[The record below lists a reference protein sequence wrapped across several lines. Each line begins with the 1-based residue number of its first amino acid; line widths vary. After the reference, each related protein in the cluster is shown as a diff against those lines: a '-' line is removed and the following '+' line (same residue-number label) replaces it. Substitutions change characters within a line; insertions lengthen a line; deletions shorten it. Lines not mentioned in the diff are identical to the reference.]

1 LGTDHG
7 TANHVYLIGQ
17 PVKGGH
23 YGQEP
28 SLTNLN
34 VEGNVLHTTDFRCVY
49 ATVMAQWMGAN
60 SQALLNGNFDTLPV
74 FG

>member
-1 LGTDHG
+1 M
-7 TANHVYLIGQ
+7 
-17 PVKGGH
+17 KGGH

-34 VEGNVLHTTDFRCVY
+34 AEGNVLHTTDFRRVY

-60 SQALLNGNFDTLPV
+60 SQALLNGKFDTLPV
-74 FG
+74 IV